1 MSEKKK
7 SAEAPSLREERD
19 KFVAFSFAG
28 AHLLVEVTSA
38 GKVVFSSGASCGL
51 CKNGAEKLIGKSF
64 KNMVIKDDHGYVGEL
79 FGRLKKSGRIEQARL
94 RMLSH
99 GNKTIYALMGGISL
113 PSKPGHHFLSL
124 SMPPQLQH
132 KEKGDDSSGLLDNE
146 TFTATATERMQA
158 ASRMNFDH
166 NLTFF
171 MLDGLAELSKQAEPE
186 KIEEVMSEL
195 SAVLRAS
202 SIGGDSAG
210 ILEEGKFGL
219 VHDSDVDSE
228 EVRKRIEKIL
238 QSHMEKPEKGKKG
251 KKESKTK
258 SFTLDFEMGDLSEM
272 DATKA
277 LVYSIRKFSDEE
289 ANDFDID
296 SLSSGAK
303 VLLEETSKRV
313 EKVRATIAERDFDL
327 VFQPIV
333 GIDGEKVHH
342 FEALTRL
349 VGVASPQDFIT
360 FTEQVGLIE
369 DFDLTVAQMVLED
382 LENHAKI
389 GWHPCIALNLSAR
402 SLASDIFVDQLIET
416 VRTLGEKADQLMFE
430 VTETHAITDMERM
443 NGVLQKF
450 RDMGHTI
457 ALDDM
462 GSGTT
467 TLSTL
472 RELQVDYAKLDGQL
486 IRDAAADERTM
497 ALMRSIVNL
506 SKGLD
511 IKIIA
516 EQIETEEQ
524 ARMISKLGV
533 EFGQGYLYGR
543 PARDFRDR
551 YANTKKHDTKRRGI
565 RADWG

>member
-7 SAEAPSLREERD
+7 SAKAPSLREERD

-28 AHLLVEVTSA
+28 AHLLIEVTSSA
-38 GKVVFSSGASCGL
+38 RIVFSSGASCGL
-51 CKNGAEKLIGKSF
+51 CKGGAAKLIGKSF
-64 KNMVIKDDHGYVGEL
+64 KNMVVKDDHAYVGEL
-79 FGRLKKSGRIEQARL
+79 FARLKKSGRIEQARL
-94 RMLSH
+94 RLLSAS
-99 GNKTIYALMGGISL
+99 GKTIYALMGGISL
-113 PSKPGHHFLSL
+113 PSRPGHHFLSL

-132 KEKGDDSSGLLDNE
+132 KEPGDETSGLLDNE
-146 TFTATATERMQA
+146 AFAATATARMQA

-171 MLDGLAELSKQAEPE
+171 MLDGLAELSKQATPE

-210 ILEEGKFGL
+210 ILDDGKFGI
-219 VHDSDVDSE
+219 VHDSDIDGE

-238 QSHMEKPEKGKKG
+238 KSHMGGKGKKKG
-251 KKESKTK
+251 KSKTK
-258 SFTLDFEMGDLSEM
+258 SFSISFDAGGLNEI

-277 LVYSIRKFSDEE
+277 LLYSIRKFSDEE
-289 ANDFDID
+289 AGDFDID
-296 SLSSGAK
+296 SLSSGAQA
-303 VLLEETSKRV
+303 LLQDTSKRV

-333 GIDGEKVHH
+333 GIDGREVHH

-369 DFDLTVAQMVLED
+369 DFDLTVAQMVMED
-382 LENHAKI
+382 LEKHAKV

-402 SLASDIFVDQLIET
+402 SLASDIFVEQLIEA
-416 VRTLGEKADQLMFE
+416 VKPLGDMAKQLMFE
-430 VTETHAITDMERM
+430 VTETQAITDIKRM

-450 RDMGHTI
+450 RDMGHAI

-462 GSGTT
+462 GSGNT
-467 TLSTL
+467 TLSIL
-472 RELQVDYAKLDGQL
+472 RELKVDYAKLDGQL
-486 IRDAAADERTM
+486 IREAAEDERTM
-497 ALMRSIVNL
+497 ALMKSIIEL
-506 SKGLD
+506 SKGLG

-524 ARMISKLGV
+524 ARMVNKLGV

-551 YANTKKHDTKRRGI
+551 YIDYGKTTYRARRKGPQ
-565 RADWG
+565 ASWG